1 MKVNIWNFKHLN
13 RGRVT
18 QTNEIVTIQYVRK
31 YSICKKKDRKSL
43 NFFKAGFLLTTTC
56 YLVAYSDDLSRHES
70 LKYSYSIKKI
80 RSWYFFK
87 LYNNISFK
95 KHSLIPKSFPVMFD
109 LVRFWLCLLYNNK
122 RSTSE
127 KDVIPVSTSFYASV
141 NWKPPALI
149 CGLYIILHQ

>member
-1 MKVNIWNFKHLN
+1 MKF
-13 RGRVT
+13 
-18 QTNEIVTIQYVRK
+18 QTSEP
-31 YSICKKKDRKSL
+31 RKSHTDKWNRYDTVCTQVQHL
-43 NFFKAGFLLTTTC
+43 QKERSKKPKFFLSRLSFVTTTC